1 MVDGWYTLPAS
12 TRFLFKQCFN
22 HVFQEPYLMVRRS
35 AFLPLFDDRF
45 INYGYN
51 KVQWVE
57 TLRWL
62 GFQFALVTQSFAVDV
77 PAPAVG
83 VRAVVDEAVGEEG
96 QREHHDAARVPE
108 VPDGSCA
115 T

>member
-62 GFQFALVTQSFAVDV
+62 TM
-77 PAPAVG
+77 
-83 VRAVVDEAVGEEG
+83 R
-96 QREHHDAARVPE
+96 RVYRKYLTE
-108 VPDGSCA
+108 LRNLTNDDSTVFVCYRYKSGSRRVA
-115 T
+115 